1 MIKTKTEL
9 KKPTWLKYTK
19 EEVVAIVKKLA
30 EKDITSEKIGLILR
44 DQYGIPSVRLYG
56 IKMKEA
62 MEDKFQEPTTLNL
75 DKKLK
80 KIIDHF
86 KKNKQDKKS
95 ERALV
100 ITKAKLKKRTDY
112 IGAV

>member
-112 IGAV
+112 IKE

>member
-112 IGAV
+112 IKR

>member
-9 KKPTWLKYTK
+9 KKPTWLKNTK

-44 DQYGIPSVRLYG
+44 DQYGIPRVRLYG

-112 IGAV
+112 IKK

>member
-1 MIKTKTEL
+1 MIETKTEL

-112 IGAV
+112 IKK

>member
-1 MIKTKTEL
+1 
-9 KKPTWLKYTK
+9 
-19 EEVVAIVKKLA
+19 
-30 EKDITSEKIGLILR
+30 
-44 DQYGIPSVRLYG
+44 
-56 IKMKEA
+56 MKEA

-112 IGAV
+112 IKR

>member
-80 KIIDHF
+80 KIIYHF

-112 IGAV
+112 IKK

>member
-44 DQYGIPSVRLYG
+44 DQYGIPRVRLYG

-112 IGAV
+112 IKK

>member
-112 IGAV
+112 IKK